1 MTNMMVMMVMVIV
14 VIMVMVI
21 IVMVIIVM
29 VIIVMVIMV
38 MVIMVT
44 QLSMFDSLLPVG
56 SMTKM
61 MGIRRSAQRIRILDE

>member
-14 VIMVMVI
+14 VIM
-21 IVMVIIVM
+21 VM

>member
-1 MTNMMVMMVMVIV
+1 MTNMMVMMVMVIA
-14 VIMVMVI
+14 
-21 IVMVIIVM
+21 
-29 VIIVMVIMV
+29 VIMV

>member
-14 VIMVMVI
+14 
-21 IVMVIIVM
+21 